1 MVGVLAALPD
11 GGVECRLPLAVG
23 ALVVEELRN
32 SPFDGVMADNDV
44 ENDYYGL
51 NLPIQGVESI
61 TTIRQHLDFLIS
73 FAGIEL
79 NKIGKILVPNIA
91 ESRLRWA
98 NGRATAP
105 TAADLRKCGSAGAH
119 KNSSAAPTPPCRET
133 ILGAV
138 PKVW

>member
-1 MVGVLAALPD
+1 MA
-11 GGVECRLPLAVG
+11 GVECRLPLAVG

-91 ESRLRWA
+91 ESRLRWGKWESHSA
-98 NGRATAP
+98 YGGGFEEVWLGWGAQEFLSGAYATMQGKPYWA
-105 TAADLRKCGSAGAH
+105 R
-119 KNSSAAPTPPCRET
+119 R
-133 ILGAV
+133 
-138 PKVW
+138 